1 MLRPGSQYFV
11 HLLYH
16 PTWDIATL
24 VHGDDF
30 VSVGDVDRMLDFK
43 MALEHRF
50 KTKTQIIG
58 SGGGEE
64 VVEARVLNRILR
76 VGPEGWEYEPDQR
89 HVDLLV
95 QGLGL
100 EAAKGAAT
108 PGEEEKKWEEH
119 ENAEEL
125 GPEDARKFRGHAA
138 RLNYLAAD
146 RSDIAFSVK
155 EVCRGMA
162 KPTKGDWKKLKR
174 VVRYLIEARRSVY
187 RYLWQGEEVDV
198 DTYTDSD
205 WAGCRKT
212 GKSTSG
218 GAITIG
224 EHFIKGWATTQ
235 ASITLSSAEAELVAM
250 TKATAETIGV
260 MHMMKDLGRKKKGV
274 VYADSSAALAIA
286 DRKGSGK
293 LRHVNIRMLWIQE
306 KEQRGEVEM
315 RKVHGA
321 VNPADLM
328 TKYMA
333 GPRMADLMR
342 RLGQVHK
349 VGRASTALQVQGR
362 GDTVPSGPV

>member
-1 MLRPGSQYFV
+1 MRLFRE
-11 HLLYH
+11 
-16 PTWDIATL
+16 
-24 VHGDDF
+24 
-30 VSVGDVDRMLDFK
+30 
-43 MALEHRF
+43 ALERSV
-50 KTKTQIIG
+50 KTKTQLIG

-64 VVEARVLNRILR
+64 VTEARVLNRILR
-76 VGPEGWEYEPDQR
+76 VTKQGWEYEPDQR

-100 EAAKGAAT
+100 EVAKGVAI
-108 PGEEEKKWEEH
+108 PGEEERKWEEE

-125 GPEDARKFRGHAA
+125 GPEETRKFRGHAA

-146 RSDIAFSVK
+146 RSDIAFSAK

-174 VVRYLIEARRSVY
+174 LVRYLVDARRSAY
-187 RYLWQGEEVDV
+187 LYLWQGEEVDV
-198 DTYTDSD
+198 ETYTDSD
-205 WAGCRKT
+205 WAGCRRT

-224 EHFIKGWATTQ
+224 EHFIKGWATSQ
-235 ASITLSSAEAELVAM
+235 ASITLSSAEAELLAM

-260 MHMMKDLGRKKKGV
+260 LHMMKDMGKKKKGI

-286 DRKGSGK
+286 DRNGSGK

-306 KEQRGEVEM
+306 KEKRGEVEL
-315 RKVHGA
+315 RKVRGA

-342 RLGQVHK
+342 RLGQVLRD
-349 VGRASTALQVQGR
+349 GRASTALDVQGKR
-362 GDTVPSGPV
+362 AAAKAAEMRLLQAHAARAALRRSA